1 LNEIQREFS
10 LFLSDI
16 IEKSASNP
24 QPPQPMTPERERKIR
39 QIIEMLDRL
48 GLVKHENGENRK
60 GDAAPTKEQSTA
72 NS

>member
-1 LNEIQREFS
+1 MKELQAEFISFFAKILEKNENS
-10 LFLSDI
+10 
-16 IEKSASNP
+16 P

-39 QIIEMLDRL
+39 RIIELLDRL
-48 GLVKHENGENRK
+48 GLVEHEDGDNRK

>member
-1 LNEIQREFS
+1 MNGIQTEFL

-16 IEKSASNP
+16 IEKNANNP

-39 QIIEMLDRL
+39 HIIELLDRL
-48 GLVKHENGENRK
+48 GLVEHEDMENRK